1 MPIGSVEFT
10 PISSITEEDQENSK
24 SQSGKGENVNVTEET
39 TFIPSRLIDKEGQ
52 LNIKTKQ
59 ILWWN
64 PFLYKNAIRL
74 GWGWVVLIY
83 ITGFLV
89 SWLIFALIYWVLQKY
104 YESSCNSSDCQ
115 TDILDQ
121 DTICVAGIESFNGAL
136 LYSMEVQSTI
146 GYGSRALQTGGC
158 YLHVIVFIIQSWFGL
173 IIVTITTG
181 ILLSKFT
188 NPGNTTRFIKFSKEA
203 LVSIQDRSLYLT
215 VRAGEVSNSKIV
227 GTTVSALMFNNE
239 KTEEGEVINA
249 NPSTINFSSDY
260 VPLLWPNCI
269 SHKIDNT
276 SPLFNVSPKNLKNLS
291 LEIVVWLSGKREKI
305 GVSVQTCTSY
315 IAEEIVWGATF
326 SQTIEKENKI
336 IRTINSEDRI
346 NQYILVDIPQMSAKE
361 MVDKAIIDG

>member
-10 PISSITEEDQENSK
+10 PIDSSTEGDQNSK
-24 SQSGKGENVNVTEET
+24 SQSEKGENLNVTEET

-59 ILWWN
+59 IVWWN
-64 PFLYKNAIRL
+64 PFVYKNAIRL
-74 GWGWVVLIY
+74 RWGWVVLIY
-83 ITGFLV
+83 VTGFLL
-89 SWLIFALIYWVLQKY
+89 SWLIFALIYWLLQKY
-104 YESSCNSSDCQ
+104 YESSCNSADCEKHL
-115 TDILDQ
+115 LDQ
-121 DTICVAGIESFNGAL
+121 DIRCVTGIESFNGAL

-146 GYGSRALQTGGC
+146 GYGSRALQTGEC
-158 YLHVIVFIIQSWFGL
+158 YLYVFAFIIQSWFGL

-188 NPGNTTRFIKFSKEA
+188 NPGSTTTFIKFSENA

-215 VRAGEVSNSKIV
+215 VRAGEVSNSKII

-239 KTEEGEVINA
+239 KTDEGEVYNA

-305 GVSVQTCTSY
+305 GVSVKTCTSY
-315 IAEEIVWGATF
+315 TAEEIVWGAKFFKTVEIK
-326 SQTIEKENKI
+326 SDVIG
-336 IRTINSEDRI
+336 TINSVERI
-346 NQYILVDIPQMSAKE
+346 NQYNLVDTPQMSAAE
-361 MVDKAIIDG
+361 MVNKDLIDG